1 MSECQMTPRWT
12 WEEELMD
19 GPGGVHPI
27 CLLVLFPLKVHGKE
41 LVVVGLGGCDVEGE
55 RVEEGRKAERE
66 SLERKLR

>member
-41 LVVVGLGGCDVEGE
+41 LVVVGLGGVVVEWRE
-55 RVEEGRKAERE
+55 KEWRREGKLKEKASRE
-66 SLERKLR
+66 S